1 MLVLLTTI
9 FVQVLTFMYFTPK
22 VTVTGIFLIDTTP
35 SLKWNFLEGV
45 HKMFKIKLGVTEGTL
60 FTLSYIVYFHVA
72 YDTTSLVPKQSC
84 LKKLNI
90 VPFLLIINHKPVI
103 ACYLLQYGI
112 SSSFHISSL
121 FLSIRCS
128 KNVIAKQT

>member
-1 MLVLLTTI
+1 
-9 FVQVLTFMYFTPK
+9 
-22 VTVTGIFLIDTTP
+22 
-35 SLKWNFLEGV
+35 
-45 HKMFKIKLGVTEGTL
+45 MFKIKLGVTEGTL
-60 FTLSYIVYFHVA
+60 FTLSYIVYFQVA

-112 SSSFHISSL
+112 SL
-121 FLSIRCS
+121 
-128 KNVIAKQT
+128 N